1 MEFGEEIT
9 TNCNYTCS
17 GTLFKCIVSLLNA
30 MHHVCLFQV
39 VCGGIEEEKFSSAK
53 GEKKNLLLLPLNPVQ
68 LLQPTDT
75 GRAGFIKHLMVSEE
89 GRYNQQEQMFGGHP
103 SPDRTNEEMFNNRE
117 HSNLPDLPTLFRLL

>member
-39 VCGGIEEEKFSSAK
+39 VCGGIKEEKFSSAK

-68 LLQPTDT
+68 LLPAYRYWQSRLYKTFNGVR
-75 GRAGFIKHLMVSEE
+75 GRQI
-89 GRYNQQEQMFGGHP
+89 
-103 SPDRTNEEMFNNRE
+103 
-117 HSNLPDLPTLFRLL
+117 